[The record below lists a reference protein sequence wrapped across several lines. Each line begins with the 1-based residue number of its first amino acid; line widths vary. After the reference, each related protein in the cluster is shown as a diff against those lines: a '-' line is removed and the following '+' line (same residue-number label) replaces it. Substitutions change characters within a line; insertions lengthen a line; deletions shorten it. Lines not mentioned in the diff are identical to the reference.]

1 MGASTHRCEAVQD
14 DGTGGGG
21 GGAAGAYGSAYGA
34 NVSGYGGAGA
44 VHYWVHFREAV
55 RLVGIPLPPTALLVF
70 EMYVAK
76 QVRGLGGEAGLG
88 TWVDDVRWLL
98 QPVGAWP
105 LLVSAM
111 QMAFI
116 WLSHA

>member
-1 MGASTHRCEAVQD
+1 MVGASTHRCDAVQD
-14 DGTGGGG
+14 DGTGGG

-76 QVRGLGGEAGLG
+76 QVGGLGHADGLR
-88 TWVDDVRWLL
+88 TWV
-98 QPVGAWP
+98 
-105 LLVSAM
+105 
-111 QMAFI
+111 
-116 WLSHA
+116 